1 VLVVT
6 VDPQGRGSVAPVR
19 LTDFWSRMD
28 QHLGPAYSRSWA
40 HDVVL
45 AELGG
50 RTVDE
55 ALAAGLETKDVWRA
69 VVAQLGLPA
78 RER

>member
-1 VLVVT
+1 M
-6 VDPQGRGSVAPVR
+6 R
-19 LTDFWSRMD
+19 LTDFWERME
-28 QHLGPAYSRSWA
+28 QALGPTSARSWA
-40 HDVVL
+40 HAHVL

-55 ALAAGLETKDVWRA
+55 SIDDGIETVAIWRA
-69 VVAQLGLPA
+69 VHRELALHP